1 MPTSSRAGL
10 ALIALMAALQTGP
23 ALAETTACK
32 PFKWSLTREQGWFQ
46 ASPPTLASGGT
57 LAKVDGA
64 ADLQL
69 SPVADLKF
77 PITTGRKPAT
87 GTFGALLTLPP
98 IEKAGL
104 YQVTLSDEGWIDVVQ
119 AGATVKYSAATGQK
133 ACAGLRKSVRFNL
146 AAGPVSLQISG
157 VKAQTIKLAVAP
169 AE

>member
-1 MPTSSRAGL
+1 MPTFSRAGL
-10 ALIALMAALQTGP
+10 ALMALIALQTGP
-23 ALAETTACK
+23 VLAETAACK

-46 ASPPTLASGGT
+46 ASPPTLASGAT

-69 SPVADLKF
+69 SPVSDLKF
-77 PITTGRKPAT
+77 PVTSGRKPAT
-87 GTFGALLTLPP
+87 DTYGALLTLPP

-104 YQVTLSDEGWIDVVQ
+104 YQVTLSEEGWIDVVQ

-133 ACAGLRKSVRFNL
+133 ACTGLRKSVRFNL
-146 AAGPVSLQISG
+146 QPGPVSLQISG
-157 VKAQTIKLAVAP
+157 VKAQTVKLAVAP